1 MKQPMLT
8 GFEKYGKSPDMMKI
22 WESK

>member
-1 MKQPMLT
+1 MKQPTLT